1 MCCWIA
7 ASFRDTQLYAIFE
20 TTFKTLDNLLRHT
33 IPFDKRKPFIPII
46 LFSTNLYYS
55 AGQEDR
61 MRHVTINVL
70 LKCLSYDFAGTSLD
84 EAGEDIGT
92 VQVNHLFH
100 DMDMTMGL
108 TRVFMADPFFLAIP
122 L

>member
-1 MCCWIA
+1 
-7 ASFRDTQLYAIFE
+7 
-20 TTFKTLDNLLRHT
+20 
-33 IPFDKRKPFIPII
+33 
-46 LFSTNLYYS
+46 
-55 AGQEDR
+55 